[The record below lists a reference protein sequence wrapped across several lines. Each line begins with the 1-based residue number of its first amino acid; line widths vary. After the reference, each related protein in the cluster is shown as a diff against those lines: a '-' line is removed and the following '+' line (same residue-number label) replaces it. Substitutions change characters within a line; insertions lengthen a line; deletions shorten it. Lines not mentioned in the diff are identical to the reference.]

1 MRTVAWG
8 LSRLV
13 VRYDRSLKMYR
24 SFSHIAFF
32 MIVLL
37 RVMQKLVVI
46 PRNTGLRSSALGF
59 GLECFGEFFDFFGFL
74 DHTKGKNVLSHES
87 WFFGPRRAGRRSIG
101 RGARRLRGIPSRLSG
116 GWLVS
121 RRWLPV

>member
-74 DHTKGKNVLSHES
+74 DHTKGKNVLIHG
-87 WFFGPRRAGRRSIG
+87 FLDLVAQIG
-101 RGARRLRGIPSRLSG
+101 RQLVEALDAFAEFL
-116 GWLVS
+116 LVS
-121 RRWLPV
+121 QEDGSFRGVGFR